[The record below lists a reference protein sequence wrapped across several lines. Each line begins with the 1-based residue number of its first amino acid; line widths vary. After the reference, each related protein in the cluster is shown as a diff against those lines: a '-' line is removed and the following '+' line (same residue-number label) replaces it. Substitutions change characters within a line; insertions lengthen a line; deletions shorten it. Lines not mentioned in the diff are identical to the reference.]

1 MAPSCGAVVQ
11 KDKDNLEMVPVEWWA
26 QLLGLGVIMAA
37 VWVALQPRCAFVIQ
51 IAQGIP
57 KAVRGKV
64 TAAFLEQVR
73 EVCQQNGVKQGT
85 VRGLIRGRRI
95 ALGFSRNIPPGGQQ
109 RLRNWWANSGWAAK
123 PARAP

>member
-1 MAPSCGAVVQ
+1 MIPS
-11 KDKDNLEMVPVEWWA
+11 EWWGQFLA
-26 QLLGLGVIMAA
+26 LGVIMATA
-37 VWVALQPRCAFVIQ
+37 WIALQPRCAFVIQ

-73 EVCQQNGVKQGT
+73 EVCEQHSVRQGM

-95 ALGFSRNIPPGGQQ
+95 VLSFSASIPPAGQQ
-109 RLRNWWANSGWAAK
+109 RLRNWWANWGWSAK